1 MWYHNGG
8 VVSNGPSHTISEVD
22 LSHAGAYQCY
32 VIGPTGITNSSSTL
46 VTVES
51 EYYK

>member
-1 MWYHNGG
+1 MWYYNGG
-8 VVSNGPSHTISEVD
+8 VVSYGPSHMISEVD

-32 VIGPTGITNSSSTL
+32 ASGPTGITVSSSTL

-51 EYYK
+51 EYK